1 MIKKYLQVCLV
12 SMLLISQVACAQQ
25 TPRRQRT
32 PASAQHPQN
41 VILMI
46 PDGFGPA
53 SLTMARDYRQ
63 QVTGDKSKGLALDEY
78 LVGTARTYST
88 DSWVTDSAA
97 GATAYACGIKTYN
110 GAIAVDPQGKPCA
123 TLFEAAKEKG
133 ITTGVVVT
141 TRITHATPAAFSSH
155 VPRRANEDDIA
166 AQQIEQG
173 MKVIFG
179 GGGMYFTPKEAG
191 GKRTDGRN
199 LLTESKAKGYT
210 VVQDLA
216 SFRAAT
222 KAPLMAVFAP
232 DHMNFEIDRDPN
244 VQPSLAEMTKKAL
257 ELVKNS
263 PKGFLIMVEGSRID
277 HAAHANDLGGHVHD
291 ILAYDDAVRVALDFA
306 KADGNTLVISVADHE
321 TGGLTVGRDGVYNW
335 KPENLMKVKAS
346 FEVLIPALQAANADM
361 KEILKDKAG
370 IDDLTDAELALLQK
384 DLTNNSQFSFTV
396 AGIISKRS
404 GIAWTTGG
412 HTAVDVNVVAY
423 GRGSELLRGNHENT
437 NVGNVIAQVM
447 GFDLKALTKK
457 MFGE

>member
-25 TPRRQRT
+25 TPRRKRT

-97 GATAYACGIKTYN
+97 GATAYACGIKSYN

-179 GGGMYFTPKEAG
+179 GGGMYFTPKETG

-346 FEVLIPALQAANADM
+346 LDVLIPALQAVNADM
-361 KEILKDKAG
+361 KAILKDKAG